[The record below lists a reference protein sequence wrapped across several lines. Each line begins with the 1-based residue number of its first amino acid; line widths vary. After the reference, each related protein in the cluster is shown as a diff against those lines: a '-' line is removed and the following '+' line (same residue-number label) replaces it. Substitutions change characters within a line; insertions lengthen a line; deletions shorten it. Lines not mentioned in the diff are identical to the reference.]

1 MRRILL
7 IFPLL
12 LLSVA
17 VIAQEHYDVSLIPK
31 ELLPYASAVI
41 RSEQVSYEVKSQDNT
56 IYHVKR
62 AITVLNKNGDDKIG
76 LDVFY
81 DRSNSIRYIKGNIYD
96 GYGKLV
102 QKISDRDF
110 EDEAV
115 SDGFSLY
122 QDVRVKHFKKAA
134 AEYPYTIEYEYEVRN
149 KQSLCFNDWVP
160 NGDTNLAVEN
170 SSYSFVCKPD
180 FKIRYKEIN
189 LPQQVETGTNA
200 AGLKTYTWYIKN
212 LKAVRK
218 EAFSPPPRTVLS
230 RVIIAPERFEY
241 FGIDGSFT
249 DWQQLGKWE
258 YDKLLT
264 GRQIIPAETAQ
275 HIKEMTAGITDPKVK
290 AKKIY
295 EYMQGKTHYVSI
307 QIGVGGYQ
315 PFLASDVDK
324 LNYGDCKAL
333 VNYTRSLLK
342 IAGIESY
349 YCVVEA
355 GREHKTGLMGDFAS
369 MNQGNHVILCLP
381 FKNDT
386 TWLECTNQQ
395 MPFGFLGDF
404 TDDRNVLA
412 CTPDGGKIMHTPK
425 YTTAENLEKHNA
437 SFVINDKGELTG
449 NMETVFKGTEYDDR
463 YPIIEEAQTER
474 IKDIKR
480 YYAIN
485 NLEIE
490 KLAYKQ
496 DKSVQPTTTESLKL
510 AAPEYAEVG
519 NNNIYFSLN
528 AINRSHPLH
537 HLVNRYNPVCI
548 TRGYT
553 EEDEITYT
561 LPKGY
566 RLESEPLHKSI
577 EKPFGSFTATMTI
590 TGDQLVYKR
599 KFQLKDGNYS
609 KDIYPDME
617 DFFQSAADADE
628 YNVRLVKN

>member
-1 MRRILL
+1 
-7 IFPLL
+7 
-12 LLSVA
+12 
-17 VIAQEHYDVSLIPK
+17 
-31 ELLPYASAVI
+31 
-41 RSEQVSYEVKSQDNT
+41 
-56 IYHVKR
+56 
-62 AITVLNKNGDDKIG
+62 
-76 LDVFY
+76 
-81 DRSNSIRYIKGNIYD
+81 
-96 GYGKLV
+96 
-102 QKISDRDF
+102 
-110 EDEAV
+110 
-115 SDGFSLY
+115 
-122 QDVRVKHFKKAA
+122 
-134 AEYPYTIEYEYEVRN
+134 
-149 KQSLCFNDWVP
+149 
-160 NGDTNLAVEN
+160 
-170 SSYSFVCKPD
+170 
-180 FKIRYKEIN
+180 
-189 LPQQVETGTNA
+189 
-200 AGLKTYTWYIKN
+200 
-212 LKAVRK
+212 
-218 EAFSPPPRTVLS
+218 
-230 RVIIAPERFEY
+230 
-241 FGIDGSFT
+241 
-249 DWQQLGKWE
+249 
-258 YDKLLT
+258 
-264 GRQIIPAETAQ
+264 
-275 HIKEMTAGITDPKVK
+275 
-290 AKKIY
+290 
-295 EYMQGKTHYVSI
+295 MQAKTHYVSI

-315 PFLASDVDK
+315 PFMASDVDK

-342 IAGIESY
+342 VAGIESY
-349 YCVVEA
+349 YCVVQA
-355 GREHKTGLMGDFAS
+355 GREHKTGLMSDFAS

-395 MPFGFLGDF
+395 IPFGFLGDF

-412 CTPDGGKIMHTPK
+412 CTPDGGKIIHTPK

-449 NMETVFKGTEYDDR
+449 SMETVFKGTDYDDR

-480 YYAIN
+480 YYVIS

-496 DKSVQPTTTESLKL
+496 DKSTQPTTTESLKL

-537 HLVNRYNPVCI
+537 HIVNRYNPVCI

-590 TGDQLVYKR
+590 NGDQLVYKR
-599 KFQLKDGNYS
+599 KFQLNDGNYS
-609 KDIYPDME
+609 KEIYPDME